1 MTNANNK
8 NALDGRNVETLF
20 KESLGSQLA
29 IINNLCKAYE
39 IYGKFEAVT
48 LGGIYGGKAD
58 ARISFKCGHHIEANI
73 KSFKGGGFNQITR
86 TSVSNFCHEF
96 DLSTSDKKELENLV
110 TAKARN
116 KNQDLFPEQTRD
128 KWRTFFVK
136 NASNLL
142 RWGFADKPNREI
154 LVLYSRDDSVMY
166 LYRMK
171 DVLKFLPKKITFT
184 KGGFNIGSCISFQRK
199 GGDGNFKKLPKTD
212 IGHPGNDIQLK
223 IKGRKFIAEM
233 SNILLGSYKV

>member
-1 MTNANNK
+1 MTNVNNK
-8 NALDGRNVETLF
+8 NALDGRKAETLF
-20 KESLGSQLA
+20 KNSLDSQLA
-29 IINNLCKAYE
+29 IINKLREAYG
-39 IYGKFEAVT
+39 INGKFETVT
-48 LGGIYGGKAD
+48 LGGIYGDKAD

-86 TSVSNFCHEF
+86 TTVSKFCQEF
-96 DLSTSDKKELENLV
+96 GLSTSDKKELEKIV
-110 TAKARN
+110 TAKAKN
-116 KNQDLFPEQTRD
+116 KNQDLFPEQIRD

-154 LVLYSRDDSVMY
+154 LVLYSKDDSVMY

-171 DVLKFLPKKITFT
+171 DVLKSLPKEIIPT

-212 IGHPGNDIQLK
+212 IGHPGNNIQLK
-223 IKGRKFIAEM
+223 IKSRKFIAEM
-233 SNILLGSYKV
+233 NSILLGSYNV